1 MIFILIIDLII
12 LAVVIIFTIIG
23 YKRGL
28 VKIAFGLC
36 TFVLALIITLILY
49 KPVSNLI
56 IDNTEI
62 DENIEKTITD
72 NILPEGVSET
82 ELINFD
88 TVDNNKV
95 YAHLLENELYASIIK
110 SSEEMSIKNISETL
124 STKIIES
131 VVMLAIYIIAKIIL
145 RFVTILADFVAKLPL
160 LNTFNSLGGIIIGF
174 LQGCLV
180 VLVAFAI
187 VSLMSPMLD
196 PSVVNTINES
206 SVASTIYSNNL
217 LLNLIMK

>member
-12 LAVVIIFTIIG
+12 LAVVIIFTVIG

-62 DENIEKTITD
+62 DENIEKAITD

-88 TVDNNKV
+88 ALENNEV
-95 YAHLLENELYASIIK
+95 YSHLLENELYASILE
-110 SSEEMSIKNISETL
+110 SSEEISIKHISETL
-124 STKIIES
+124 STKIIEAI
-131 VVMLAIYIIAKIIL
+131 VMLAIYIIAKIVL
-145 RFVTILADFVAKLPL
+145 RFVTALADLVAKLPL
-160 LNTFNSLGGIIIGF
+160 LNTFNSLGGILVGF

-180 VLVAFAI
+180 VLVVFAI

-206 SVASTIYSNNL
+206 SIASAIYNNNL

>member
-12 LAVVIIFTIIG
+12 LAVVVIFTVIG

-36 TFVLALIITLILY
+36 TFVLALVITLILY
-49 KPVSNLI
+49 KPVANLI

-62 DENIEKTITD
+62 DENIEKAITD

-88 TVDNNKV
+88 ALENNEV
-95 YAHLLENELYASIIK
+95 YSHLLENELYASILE
-110 SSEEMSIKNISETL
+110 SSEEISIKHISETL
-124 STKIIES
+124 STKIIEA
-131 VVMLAIYIIAKIIL
+131 VVMLAIYIIAKIVL
-145 RFVTILADFVAKLPL
+145 RFVTALADLVAKLPL
-160 LNTFNSLGGIIIGF
+160 LNTFNSLGGIIVGF
-174 LQGCLV
+174 LQGCLI

-206 SVASTIYSNNL
+206 SVASAIYNNNL